1 MNNKKNQEYLNKKF
15 NKDGIV
21 QYYVLD
27 EKQRITI
34 ADVEYNEE
42 IDRYMRGSGG
52 IVPEGGVLLIQ
63 EDTRK
68 LWVSTSKKSLIS
80 VLNNKKRDIYSIRV
94 YRKEAAPIQ
103 NIQYYLLFDV
113 SVSKAN
119 AEQNEQF
126 KKLLFG
132 CPFPAGERMLIQNE
146 EPAIMVKKLKPSP
159 KDVFVEGE
167 VYLLSDAFSYF
178 SYFVSTNKEVLVQ
191 FAENRKLKRKY
202 TEFD

>member
-1 MNNKKNQEYLNKKF
+1 M
-15 NKDGIV
+15 
-21 QYYVLD
+21 
-27 EKQRITI
+27 
-34 ADVEYNEE
+34 
-42 IDRYMRGSGG
+42 
-52 IVPEGGVLLIQ
+52 PEGGVSLIQ

-80 VLNNKKRDIYSIRV
+80 LLNNKKRDIYSIRV
-94 YRKEAAPIQ
+94 YRQAAAPIQ
-103 NIQYYLLFDV
+103 NIQYYLLFDI

-146 EPAIMVKKLKPSP
+146 EPVIMVKKLKPSP
-159 KDVFVEGE
+159 KDIFVEGE